1 MEVPMQKWP
10 FADFTHINV
19 EYFRFSSEK
28 STPAPMWE
36 YLTVQAVFVAEDTVQ
51 FFDHYLN
58 QYKRQRSELDAYLQ
72 KLAADGWKLISNHWA
87 DRTSYQFREY
97 SFRRAKA

>member
-1 MEVPMQKWP
+1 MQKWP
-10 FADFTHINV
+10 VADFTHINV
-19 EYFRFSSEK
+19 EYFRFTSERN
-28 STPAPMWE
+28 TPAPIWE

-97 SFRRAKA
+97 SFRRARA

>member
-1 MEVPMQKWP
+1 MQKWP

-19 EYFRFSSEK
+19 EHFR
-28 STPAPMWE
+28 STPQKDTSAQTWE

-58 QYKRQRSELDAYLQ
+58 EYKRQRSELDAYLR
-72 KLAADGWKLISNHWA
+72 KLGADGWKLTSNRWV
-87 DRTSYQFREY
+87 DRRFYQFRQY
-97 SFRRAKA
+97 SFRRARV